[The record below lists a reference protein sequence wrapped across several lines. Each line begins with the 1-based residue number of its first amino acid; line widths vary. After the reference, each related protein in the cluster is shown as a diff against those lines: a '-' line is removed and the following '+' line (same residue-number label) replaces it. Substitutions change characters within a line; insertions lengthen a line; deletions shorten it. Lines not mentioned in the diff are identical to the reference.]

1 MGVGEGVGVG
11 EGDGIEPVEK
21 AVQLKTD
28 STGSVVQT
36 ELSTPQLLLMEF
48 KSVAAV
54 TYERDPEDEVH
65 DAMRVLHPNDNVAV
79 P

>member
-1 MGVGEGVGVG
+1 MKFATVGVGEGVGVG
-11 EGDGIEPVEK
+11 IEPPEK

-54 TYERDPEDEVH
+54 TYERDPED